1 MTTKKTIAK
10 TTAIKYGKR
19 SLFIKKVTIG
29 RKIMANSNESSIGK
43 IISSPKYKITNSPIK
58 HRSMAASLIKKGYF
72 AVSDIIFCFKVD

>member
-1 MTTKKTIAK
+1 MTTKKTIVK

-19 SLFIKKVTIG
+19 SLFIRKITIG
-29 RKIMANSNESSIGK
+29 RNIMANSNESSIGK

-72 AVSDIIFCFKVD
+72 TVSDIIFCFKVD